1 MLPKFPFMIQ
11 RDSGAEGL
19 LHFALTKRRPLSADC
34 PERSRKPGIAN
45 RPPPTP
51 SRLFLTMAS
60 GRVPFVSNCVHG
72 RTAVSRI
79 ISDRRSK
86 SDSGGRPDIPEQPV
100 KNICLIGFRST
111 ESRRVVSSLK
121 LNALDAD
128 FVDIDG
134 DLSTVE
140 KLGEAVALVWCGDGD
155 VSAPHQ
161 QVYRAVETGAP
172 VVALLPAMDL
182 YGVDPAAGNFEVCFP
197 PFNGAELMV
206 RMQVAES
213 RAGFGAESNLI
224 SRGELTIDCDR
235 YEVSVSGGKINLT
248 YKEFKLL
255 EYLASNPG
263 RVFTREA
270 LLRSVWGYDYFGGT
284 RTVDVH
290 VRRLRSKIDSAP
302 NRFIETV
309 WNVGYRFRAA
319 ETATT

>member
-1 MLPKFPFMIQ
+1 M
-11 RDSGAEGL
+11 
-19 LHFALTKRRPLSADC
+19 
-34 PERSRKPGIAN
+34 
-45 RPPPTP
+45 
-51 SRLFLTMAS
+51 
-60 GRVPFVSNCVHG
+60 
-72 RTAVSRI
+72 
-79 ISDRRSK
+79 
-86 SDSGGRPDIPEQPV
+86 
-100 KNICLIGFRST
+100 
-111 ESRRVVSSLK
+111 VSSLK

-128 FVDIDG
+128 FVDLDG
-134 DLSTVE
+134 DLSPLE
-140 KLGEAVALVWCGDGD
+140 KLGEAVAFVWCGDVD
-155 VSAPHQ
+155 IPTVPHRI
-161 QVYRAVETGAP
+161 YRAAESGAP
-172 VVALLPAMDL
+172 VVALLPAVDL
-182 YGVDPAAGNFEVCFP
+182 FGVDPKAGKFEVCFP
-197 PFNGAELMV
+197 PFNGPELMV
-206 RMQVAES
+206 RMKVAES
-213 RAGFGAESNLI
+213 RAGVGADSNLI

-319 ETATT
+319 EAATP

>member
-1 MLPKFPFMIQ
+1 MK
-11 RDSGAEGL
+11 
-19 LHFALTKRRPLSADC
+19 T
-34 PERSRKPGIAN
+34 
-45 RPPPTP
+45 
-51 SRLFLTMAS
+51 
-60 GRVPFVSNCVHG
+60 
-72 RTAVSRI
+72 
-79 ISDRRSK
+79 
-86 SDSGGRPDIPEQPV
+86 
-100 KNICLIGFRST
+100 ICLIGFRST

-121 LNALDAD
+121 LNAHDAD
-128 FVDIDG
+128 FVDLDV
-134 DLSTVE
+134 DLSTIE
-140 KLGEAVALVWCGDGD
+140 KLGEAVAFVWCGDGD
-155 VSAPHQ
+155 VSATPNK
-161 QVYRAVETGAP
+161 VYRAVETGAP

-182 YGVDPAAGNFEVCFP
+182 HGIDPSAGNFEVCFP
-197 PFNGAELMV
+197 PFSGPELMV

-213 RAGFGAESNLI
+213 RVGFGSDSNLI

-263 RVFTREA
+263 RVFSREA

-319 ETATT
+319 EVATP

>member
-1 MLPKFPFMIQ
+1 MK
-11 RDSGAEGL
+11 
-19 LHFALTKRRPLSADC
+19 T
-34 PERSRKPGIAN
+34 
-45 RPPPTP
+45 
-51 SRLFLTMAS
+51 
-60 GRVPFVSNCVHG
+60 
-72 RTAVSRI
+72 
-79 ISDRRSK
+79 
-86 SDSGGRPDIPEQPV
+86 
-100 KNICLIGFRST
+100 ICLIGFRST

-134 DLSTVE
+134 DLSTVG

-161 QVYRAVETGAP
+161 EVYRAVETGAP

>member
-1 MLPKFPFMIQ
+1 MK
-11 RDSGAEGL
+11 
-19 LHFALTKRRPLSADC
+19 T
-34 PERSRKPGIAN
+34 
-45 RPPPTP
+45 
-51 SRLFLTMAS
+51 
-60 GRVPFVSNCVHG
+60 
-72 RTAVSRI
+72 
-79 ISDRRSK
+79 
-86 SDSGGRPDIPEQPV
+86 
-100 KNICLIGFRST
+100 ICLIGFRSA
-111 ESRRVVSSLK
+111 ESRRVVSNLK

-128 FVDIDG
+128 FVDLDG
-134 DLSTVE
+134 DLSALE
-140 KLGEAVALVWCGDGD
+140 KIGEAVAFVWCGDLD
-155 VSAPHQ
+155 IPTVPHR
-161 QVYRAVETGAP
+161 VYCAVETGAP
-172 VVALLPAMDL
+172 VVALLPAVDL
-182 YGVDPAAGNFEVCFP
+182 FGVDPTAGKFEVCFP
-197 PFNGAELMV
+197 PFNGTELMV
-206 RMQVAES
+206 RMKVAES
-213 RAGFGAESNLI
+213 RAGVGADSNLI

-319 ETATT
+319 DAATP

>member
-1 MLPKFPFMIQ
+1 M
-11 RDSGAEGL
+11 
-19 LHFALTKRRPLSADC
+19 
-34 PERSRKPGIAN
+34 
-45 RPPPTP
+45 
-51 SRLFLTMAS
+51 
-60 GRVPFVSNCVHG
+60 
-72 RTAVSRI
+72 
-79 ISDRRSK
+79 
-86 SDSGGRPDIPEQPV
+86 
-100 KNICLIGFRST
+100 
-111 ESRRVVSSLK
+111 VSSLK
-121 LNALDAD
+121 LNAHTTD

-134 DLSTVE
+134 DFSTLE
-140 KLGEAVALVWCGDGD
+140 KLGEAVAFVWCGDGD
-155 VSAPHQ
+155 VSATPNK
-161 QVYRAVETGAP
+161 VYRALETGAP

-182 YGVDPAAGNFEVCFP
+182 HGIDPSAGNFEVCFP
-197 PFNGAELMV
+197 PFSGPELMV

-213 RAGFGAESNLI
+213 RVGLGSDSNLI

-319 ETATT
+319 EAATT

>member
-1 MLPKFPFMIQ
+1 M
-11 RDSGAEGL
+11 
-19 LHFALTKRRPLSADC
+19 
-34 PERSRKPGIAN
+34 
-45 RPPPTP
+45 
-51 SRLFLTMAS
+51 
-60 GRVPFVSNCVHG
+60 
-72 RTAVSRI
+72 
-79 ISDRRSK
+79 
-86 SDSGGRPDIPEQPV
+86 
-100 KNICLIGFRST
+100 
-111 ESRRVVSSLK
+111 VSSLK

-128 FVDIDG
+128 FVDLDG
-134 DLSTVE
+134 DLSALE
-140 KLGEAVALVWCGDGD
+140 KLDEAVAFVWCGDLD
-155 VSAPHQ
+155 VSSIPHR
-161 QVYRAVETGAP
+161 VYRAVVTGAP
-172 VVALLPAMDL
+172 VVALLPAVDL
-182 YGVDPAAGNFEVCFP
+182 FGVDPTAGKFEVCFP
-197 PFNGAELMV
+197 PFSGPELMV
-206 RMQVAES
+206 RMKVAES
-213 RAGFGAESNLI
+213 RAGVGADSNLI

-319 ETATT
+319 DAATP